1 MMERAR
7 LLFLTGLGAGYS
19 PWAPGTVGTV
29 VGLVLYLIFLHRF
42 SWFLYLCFTLILLFL
57 GVWASND
64 GQRLFQEEDS
74 PHIVIDEIVGYLITM
89 WGIRFGFWPVVLGF
103 ILFRV
108 WDIWKPFSGLEEIPG
123 GWGVMLDD
131 VVAGVLANI
140 MLRIIF

>member
-1 MMERAR
+1 MTARAR

-19 PWAPGTVGTV
+19 PWAPGTAGAL
-29 VGLVLYLIFLHRF
+29 VGLVLYLIFGHYF
-42 SWFLYLCFTLILLFL
+42 SWFLYLGFTVILFFL
-57 GVWASND
+57 GVWASNA
-64 GQRLFQEEDS
+64 GLQLFGEEDS

-89 WGIRFGFWPVVLGF
+89 GGVRFGFWPVALGF
-103 ILFRV
+103 VLFRV
-108 WDIWKPFSGLEEIPG
+108 WDIWKPFSRVEEIPG